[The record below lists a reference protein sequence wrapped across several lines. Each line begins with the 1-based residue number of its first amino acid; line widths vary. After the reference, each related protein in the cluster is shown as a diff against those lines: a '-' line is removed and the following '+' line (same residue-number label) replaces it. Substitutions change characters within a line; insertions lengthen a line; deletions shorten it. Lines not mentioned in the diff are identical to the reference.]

1 MARSSLE
8 SGSFSFLKKDRKASN
23 SYCILEILITNN
35 SRCSR
40 PRSRSS
46 NHIYR
51 LKLRLYSQSL
61 PRLPNAMRQ
70 NRLRTSIP
78 LTCRPHPSCFP
89 SLIISRRPVSRI
101 TVIIRTV
108 RCRARPILDSRSQW
122 KKCYAGGSRSLR
134 RTCQPLTW
142 STWRLSITHST
153 PRSVSSPLST
163 HNKPTSA
170 CYVASWPSA
179 TISTSTIKW
188 CECQINHAVTWWLYS
203 KIWIVKKVTK
213 RRRCIWRRAS
223 VIATLSTLLSITG
236 RRLV

>member
-1 MARSSLE
+1 MSPPRSFPWGFFLVHRKKNYKLLYLKITFSTKRTFLQNTADWQIDISFKMTRSRLE
-8 SGSFSFLKKDRKASN
+8 SGSSSFLKKDRKASN

-101 TVIIRTV
+101 TVIIRAV
-108 RCRARPILDSRSQW
+108 RCLARPILDSRSQ
-122 KKCYAGGSRSLR
+122 
-134 RTCQPLTW
+134 
-142 STWRLSITHST
+142 
-153 PRSVSSPLST
+153 
-163 HNKPTSA
+163 
-170 CYVASWPSA
+170 
-179 TISTSTIKW
+179 
-188 CECQINHAVTWWLYS
+188 
-203 KIWIVKKVTK
+203 
-213 RRRCIWRRAS
+213 
-223 VIATLSTLLSITG
+223 
-236 RRLV
+236 